1 MKHVTYNM
9 KHEIQK
15 SKNIIKKYFKVLH
28 ASCFMLHGPSASR
41 QKGVTLLELLVSIS
55 LFTATVT
62 IVVAVFIAMS
72 SAQKRSA
79 KSVDIDN
86 SSYFALE
93 AMAKEIR
100 TGSNFTFPEA
110 VTTGFSDLD
119 VGVVCSWANINSSC
133 QILRFI
139 NYRGQIVI
147 YKLDNAIGTIERA
160 CIDDA
165 VVSGGDGDG
174 VIDPTEKDCFSNLTT
189 HLFSQVTPINTMR
202 VTDLRFN
209 LDGHNQNGNPDRK
222 QARVIIVLKAET
234 PAGTPLTSKRDIILQ
249 TVISGRGPDS

>member
-1 MKHVTYNM
+1 M

-15 SKNIIKKYFKVLH
+15 SKNIIKKYFKVLY

-55 LFTATVT
+55 LFTATVA

-86 SSYFALE
+86 SAYFSLE
-93 AMAKEIR
+93 AMAKEVR
-100 TGSNFTFPEA
+100 TGSNFVFPEA
-110 VTTGFSDLD
+110 AGTGFSDLD
-119 VGVVCSWANINSSC
+119 IGVTCSWADINSPC
-133 QILRFI
+133 QVLRFI
-139 NYRGQIVI
+139 NYRGQIVV
-147 YKLDNAIGTIERA
+147 YKLNNAIGAVERV

-165 VVSGGDGDG
+165 VVNGGDGDG
-174 VIDPTEKDCFSNLTT
+174 VIDPTEKDCFSTAIN

-209 LDGHNQNGNPDRK
+209 LLGHNQNGDPDRK

>member
-1 MKHVTYNM
+1 MTQN
-9 KHEIQK
+9 
-15 SKNIIKKYFKVLH
+15 SKFKIKN
-28 ASCFMLHGPSASR
+28 SGE
-41 QKGVTLLELLVSIS
+41 KGVTLLELLVSIS

-86 SSYFALE
+86 STYFALE
-93 AMAKEIR
+93 AMAKEVR
-100 TGSNFTFPEA
+100 TGSNFVFPQSA
-110 VTTGFSDLD
+110 GTGFPDLD
-119 VGVVCSWANINSSC
+119 IGVTCSWADINSSC
-133 QILRFI
+133 QVLRFI
-139 NYRGQIVI
+139 NYRGQIVV
-147 YKLDNAIGTIERA
+147 YKLNNAIGTIERL
-160 CIDDA
+160 CVDDA
-165 VVSGGDGDG
+165 VLNGGNEDG
-174 VIDPTEKDCFSNLTT
+174 VIDPTEKDCFSNLTM

-209 LDGHNQNGNPDRK
+209 LIGHNQGGDPDRK
-222 QARVIIVLKAET
+222 QARVIIVFKAET